1 MKRKSSFSFIVEEE
15 NKILNTLKEIKVCLE
30 ILTVQNLLEKEESE
44 KEEKW
49 QTLEKVLTR
58 TIAVLY
64 TVALTLLFTVY
75 LLLVLA

>member
-1 MKRKSSFSFIVEEE
+1 MKRKSSFIVEEE

-30 ILTVQNLLEKEESE
+30 LLTVQNLLEKEESE

-75 LLLVLA
+75 LLLFLA